1 MKVLKF
7 GGTSV
12 GSVKAIQQVFNIA
25 QQQVKENK
33 LIIVVSAMGGTT
45 DVLLNAGNYA
55 ATGDETYKDLIKQVE
70 LRHLETVKELVPV
83 QTQSSTLSLIK
94 KLSNEIEDLC
104 NGIFLLGELS
114 NRTKDKLVSYGELM
128 SSQMMAA
135 SFNAH
140 GLSTAW
146 KDSRE
151 LIKTNSNFTNAQ
163 VNFETTNQNIQTYFS
178 ANTASVVL
186 LPGFIS
192 SDNQNVNTT

>member
-104 NGIFLLGELS
+104 NGIF
-114 NRTKDKLVSYGELM
+114 Y
-128 SSQMMAA
+128 
-135 SFNAH
+135 
-140 GLSTAW
+140 
-146 KDSRE
+146 
-151 LIKTNSNFTNAQ
+151 
-163 VNFETTNQNIQTYFS
+163 
-178 ANTASVVL
+178 
-186 LPGFIS
+186 
-192 SDNQNVNTT
+192 